1 MFSGKEKNHARAIVA
16 DDHPEVVEDL
26 RALVEPEFGITAC
39 VAQTALKHRVNSKE
53 IVMATKADFTADE
66 WKQIQRAP
74 FMAGLAVVAASPSGP
89 FRVIKEIFAVGKML
103 AEVKTQ
109 GSSNDLLKAL
119 VADLETG
126 AREQSAPAELHGKT
140 PDQVRSYAIESLR
153 EITALIEKKAKPEAQ
168 GFNQWLVS
176 VAQKVSEAAKEGGFL
191 GFGGT
196 QVSEQEAATIK
207 ELSTALG
214 VKV

>member
-1 MFSGKEKNHARAIVA
+1 V
-16 DDHPEVVEDL
+16 
-26 RALVEPEFGITAC
+26 
-39 VAQTALKHRVNSKE
+39 
-53 IVMATKADFTADE
+53 ATKTDFTAEE

-89 FRVIKEIFAVGKML
+89 FGVVKEMFAVGKML
-103 AEVKTQ
+103 AEAKAQ
-109 GSSNDLLKAL
+109 GSSNDLVKAL
-119 VADLETG
+119 VADLEGG
-126 AREQSAPAELHGKT
+126 AREQSAPAELQGKG
-140 PDQVRSYAIESLR
+140 PDEVKSFAIESCR
-153 EITALIEKKAKPEAQ
+153 QAAALIEKKAKPEEAQ
-168 GFNQWLVS
+168 GFKQWLVS
-176 VAQKVSEAAKEGGFL
+176 VGQRVSEAAKEGGFL

>member
-1 MFSGKEKNHARAIVA
+1 
-16 DDHPEVVEDL
+16 
-26 RALVEPEFGITAC
+26 
-39 VAQTALKHRVNSKE
+39 
-53 IVMATKADFTADE
+53 MATKADFTADE

-89 FRVIKEIFAVGKML
+89 FGVVKEMFAVGKML

-109 GSSNDLLKAL
+109 GSSNGLIKAL
-119 VADLETG
+119 GADLENG
-126 AREQSAPAELHGKT
+126 ARDQSAPTELQGKT
-140 PDQVRSYAIESLR
+140 PDQARSYAVYSLR
-153 EITALIEKKAKPEAQ
+153 QVTALIEKKAKPESQ
-168 GFNQWLVS
+168 GFNQWLVL
-176 VAQKVSEAAKEGGFL
+176 VARKVAEAAKEGGFL

>member
-1 MFSGKEKNHARAIVA
+1 
-16 DDHPEVVEDL
+16 
-26 RALVEPEFGITAC
+26 
-39 VAQTALKHRVNSKE
+39 
-53 IVMATKADFTADE
+53 MATKADFTADE

-89 FRVIKEIFAVGKML
+89 FGVVKEMFAVGKML

-109 GSSNDLLKAL
+109 GSSNDLVKAL

-126 AREQSAPAELHGKT
+126 ARDQSAPAELQGKT
-140 PDQVRSYAIESLR
+140 PDQVRSFAVESCR
-153 EITALIEKKAKPEAQ
+153 QAAALIEKKAKPDEAQ
-168 GFNQWLVS
+168 GFKQWLVS
-176 VAQKVSEAAKEGGFL
+176 AAQKVGEAAKEGGFL

-207 ELSTALG
+207 ELSTAFGL
-214 VKV
+214 KV

>member
-1 MFSGKEKNHARAIVA
+1 
-16 DDHPEVVEDL
+16 
-26 RALVEPEFGITAC
+26 
-39 VAQTALKHRVNSKE
+39 
-53 IVMATKADFTADE
+53 MATKADFTAEE

-89 FRVIKEIFAVGKML
+89 FGVVKEMFAVGKKL

-109 GSSNDLLKAL
+109 GSSNDLVKGL

-126 AREQSAPAELHGKT
+126 ARDQSAPGELQGKT

-153 EITALIEKKAKPEAQ
+153 QVSALIEKKAKPEAQ

-176 VAQKVSEAAKEGGFL
+176 VAQKVAAAAKEGGFL

-207 ELSTALG
+207 EMSTALG

>member
-1 MFSGKEKNHARAIVA
+1 
-16 DDHPEVVEDL
+16 
-26 RALVEPEFGITAC
+26 
-39 VAQTALKHRVNSKE
+39 
-53 IVMATKADFTADE
+53 MATKADFTAEE
-66 WKQIQRAP
+66 WNQIRRAP

-89 FRVIKEIFAVGKML
+89 FGVVKEMFAVGKML

-109 GSSNDLLKAL
+109 GSSNDLVKAL
-119 VADLETG
+119 VADLE
-126 AREQSAPAELHGKT
+126 ASAKEQSAPAELKGKG
-140 PDQVRSYAIESLR
+140 PDEIKSYAIESLR
-153 EITALIEKKAKPEAQ
+153 QAAALIEKKAKPEEAQ
-168 GFNQWLVS
+168 GFKQWLVS
-176 VAQKVSEAAKEGGFL
+176 VGQKVSEAAKEGGFL

>member
-1 MFSGKEKNHARAIVA
+1 
-16 DDHPEVVEDL
+16 
-26 RALVEPEFGITAC
+26 
-39 VAQTALKHRVNSKE
+39 
-53 IVMATKADFTADE
+53 MATKADFTAEE

-89 FRVIKEIFAVGKML
+89 FGVVKELFAVGKML
-103 AEVKTQ
+103 GAVKTQ
-109 GSSNDLLKAL
+109 GTSNDLIKAL
-119 VADLETG
+119 VADIEAG
-126 AREQSAPAELHGKT
+126 AKDLSAPAEMKGKT
-140 PDQVRSYAIESLR
+140 PEQVKSYAIESLR
-153 EITALIEKKAKPEAQ
+153 QVAALIDKKTKPDEAQ
-168 GFNQWLVS
+168 GFKQWLVS
-176 VAQKVSEAAKEGGFL
+176 VAQKVAEAAKEGGFL